1 MGWRRRRRKFEAEK
15 KKRSDMTGML
25 GGFFFFL
32 SRFKL
37 IATLASIEE
46 DEIRYKSVKP
56 SVTATTVTMEF
67 IEGRF

>member
-1 MGWRRRRRKFEAEK
+1 MGWRRRRKFEAERK
-15 KKRSDMTGML
+15 KVRYDRNV